1 MNPFVRHAASV
12 VMALSLIPA
21 ALWLYV
27 LVSHLL
33 GHPGR
38 NPFSVEALL
47 LGVFPWAVLWFIG
60 YMLDGRMP
68 WQIIRKAD

>member
-1 MNPFVRHAASV
+1 MNPFMRHAASV

-38 NPFSVEALL
+38 HPFSVEALL

-60 YMLDGRMP
+60 YMLDRRMP
-68 WQIIRKAD
+68 WQIIRKGE